1 MDGVNHLPIL
11 PILIS
16 LAGVIVN
23 LVLGD
28 HRRGRH
34 TFAVNLVIS
43 SLGLCAAIVLF
54 SALARG
60 GAIAA
65 WSYPLGAWPVPFG
78 IVLVADR
85 LAATMVLTTAILSL
99 AALLYASA
107 RWHSRG
113 SHFFTLFHALTMGLN
128 GAFLTGDLFN
138 LFVFFELLL
147 AASYGLALYGAGRNR
162 VRAAMHYIVVNL
174 VASSLFLIGMALI
187 YGTIGTLN
195 MADIARAVPLMREG
209 DRGLFEAGAAVL
221 GVAFLIKAGSW
232 PLHFWLPN
240 TYSSAAP
247 PVAALFAIMTK
258 VGFYAILRLWTLVF
272 GQGAAEGAVF
282 GQDVMMALG
291 VATIAYG
298 SIGALSCKALDR
310 LASYLIIVSA
320 GTLLLAVAYNEPAVT
335 AGALLYVVVATL
347 AAGALFLLKDVI
359 DQMLP
364 SEAQVLAVSL
374 ELYGDEEEE
383 ADDDQEVGPTIPAGT
398 AIVGWCFA
406 IAAIVMA
413 GLPPLPGF
421 IAKFAMISGAFQATP
436 APTAMTWWFTGALM
450 LSGLLVLVAMV
461 RNGINIFWASL
472 PDGEVVQLRRQELAP
487 IIGLLALCVVISLLA
502 GPLMGFFLDA
512 VNVIHGPGV
521 YAGAILPGEAQP

>member
-1 MDGVNHLPIL
+1 MEGVNHLAIL
-11 PILIS
+11 PILIPM
-16 LAGVIVN
+16 AAIIVN
-23 LVLGD
+23 LILGD
-28 HRRGRH
+28 QRHRGR
-34 TFAVNLVIS
+34 TFAVNLIFS
-43 SLGLCAAIVLF
+43 LLGLGAAIMLF
-54 SALARG
+54 VALAQG
-60 GAIAA
+60 GPAAA
-65 WSYPLGAWPVPFG
+65 WIYPLGNWPVPFG

-99 AALLYASA
+99 AALLYSSA
-107 RWHSRG
+107 RWHNRG
-113 SHFFTLFHALTMGLN
+113 IHFFTLFHALTMGLN

-147 AASYGLALYGAGRNR
+147 AASYGLALYGGGRNR

-174 VASSLFLIGMALI
+174 VASSLFLIGVALI
-187 YGTIGTLN
+187 YGTVGTLN
-195 MADIARAVPLMREG
+195 MADIARAVPFIPEA
-209 DRGLFEAGAAVL
+209 DRGLFDAGAAVL
-221 GVAFLIKAGSW
+221 GVAFLVKAGSW

-240 TYSSAAP
+240 TYSSATP

-272 GQGAAEGAVF
+272 ANAAGNVAF
-282 GQDVMMALG
+282 GQPVLLVLG

-320 GTLLLAVAYNEPAVT
+320 GTLLLAVAYNVPAVT
-335 AGALLYVVVATL
+335 AGALLYAVVATL
-347 AAGALFLLKDVI
+347 AAGALFLLKDII
-359 DQMLP
+359 DQILP

-374 ELYGDEEEE
+374 ELYGDEEDELDE
-383 ADDDQEVGPTIPAGT
+383 DQEVSPTIPAGT
-398 AIVGWCFA
+398 AVVSWCFA
-406 IAAIVMA
+406 IAALVMA

-421 IAKFAMISGAFQATP
+421 IAKFAMISGAFEAAG

-472 PDGEVVQLRRQELAP
+472 PDGEVVHLRRQEIGP
-487 IIGLLALCVVISLLA
+487 IVGLLALCVLLSLMA
-502 GPLMGFFLDA
+502 GPVMTFFLETA
-512 VNVIHGPGV
+512 TVIHAPDV
-521 YAGAILPGEAQP
+521 YAAAVLPGSPVQ